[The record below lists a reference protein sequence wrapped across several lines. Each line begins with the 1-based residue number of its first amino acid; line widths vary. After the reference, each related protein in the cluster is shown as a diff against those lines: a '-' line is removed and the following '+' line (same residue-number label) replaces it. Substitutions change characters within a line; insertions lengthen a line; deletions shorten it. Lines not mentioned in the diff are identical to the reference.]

1 MKMDEIKERVFTII
15 QNYLKTPPV
24 VIWGSGAT
32 VPFGLPSMRKL
43 NEIIKENIPEFDKN
57 CDNLEIELGK
67 DKYQEVMPQIRN
79 IIWKAIAEVDKE
91 VLQKI
96 LISNS
101 TDFNGIKKLVEKI
114 SDAHPKVA
122 NIVTTNYDRIIENVL
137 SFHGIPF
144 TDGFLGKDLSL
155 FDENLFSSKNIV
167 NIVKVHGSLNWFDLG
182 GDIRYLQ
189 NAIESSVPQIICPG
203 KNKYQEAYKSPYRE
217 LIQKSDLYIN
227 SAKSFLVVGF
237 GFNDEHLTPRIK
249 SKIKKGTPIVV
260 ITKMISQTC
269 LDELEVAEKYVLLEE
284 EGENNTKITLKER
297 NSEKQIIILEGNFWS
312 LNNFIDI
319 I

>member
-1 MKMDEIKERVFTII
+1 MEEIKERVFTII

-24 VIWGSGAT
+24 IIWGSGAT
-32 VPFGLPSMRKL
+32 IPFGLPSMGKL
-43 NEIIKENIPEFDKN
+43 NDIIKENIPEFDKN

-67 DKYQEVMPQIRN
+67 DKYQEMMPQIRN
-79 IIWKAIAEVDKE
+79 LIWHAISTVDKE
-91 VLQKI
+91 VLQN
-96 LISNS
+96 LLDSNNEN
-101 TDFNGIKKLVEKI
+101 FNGIKKLVEKI
-114 SDAHPKVA
+114 SDAHPKVT
-122 NIVTTNYDRIIENVL
+122 NIITTNYDRIIEYVL

-182 GDIRYLQ
+182 GEIRYLQ
-189 NAIESSVPQIICPG
+189 NNIENSVPQIICPG

-227 SAKSFLVVGF
+227 SANSFLVVGF

-249 SKIKKGTPIVV
+249 TKIKRGIPIVV
-260 ITKMISQTC
+260 ITKIISEAC
-269 LDELEVAEKYVLLEE
+269 LNELEGAEKYVLLEDDDD
-284 EGENNTKITLKER
+284 NKTKVTIKES

-312 LNNFIDI
+312 LNNFIEI

>member
-1 MKMDEIKERVFTII
+1 MEEIKERVFTII

-24 VIWGSGAT
+24 IIWGSGAT
-32 VPFGLPSMRKL
+32 IPFGLPSMGKL
-43 NEIIKENIPEFDKN
+43 NDIIKENIPEFDKN

-67 DKYQEVMPQIRN
+67 DKYQEMMPQIRN
-79 IIWKAIAEVDKE
+79 LIWHAISTVDKE
-91 VLQKI
+91 VLQN
-96 LISNS
+96 LLDSNNEN
-101 TDFNGIKKLVEKI
+101 FNGIKKLVEKI
-114 SDAHPKVA
+114 SDAHPKVT
-122 NIVTTNYDRIIENVL
+122 NIITTNYDRIIEYVL

-182 GDIRYLQ
+182 GEIRYLQ
-189 NAIESSVPQIICPG
+189 NNIENSVPQIICPG

-227 SAKSFLVVGF
+227 SANSFLVVGF

-249 SKIKKGTPIVV
+249 TKIKKGIPIVV
-260 ITKMISQTC
+260 ITKIISEAC
-269 LDELEVAEKYVLLEE
+269 LNELEGAEKYVLLEDD
-284 EGENNTKITLKER
+284 GDNKTKITIKES

-312 LNNFIDI
+312 LNNFIEI

>member
-1 MKMDEIKERVFTII
+1 MEEIKERVFTII

-24 VIWGSGAT
+24 IIWGSGAT
-32 VPFGLPSMRKL
+32 IPFGLPSMGKL
-43 NEIIKENIPEFDKN
+43 NDIIKENIPEFDKN

-67 DKYQEVMPQIRN
+67 DKYQEMMPLIRN
-79 IIWKAIAEVDKE
+79 LIWHAISTVDKE
-91 VLQKI
+91 VLQN
-96 LISNS
+96 LLDSNNEN
-101 TDFNGIKKLVEKI
+101 FNGIKKLVEKI
-114 SDAHPKVA
+114 SDAHPKVT
-122 NIVTTNYDRIIENVL
+122 NIITTNYDRIIEYVL

-182 GDIRYLQ
+182 GEIRYLQ
-189 NAIESSVPQIICPG
+189 NNIENSVPQIICPG

-227 SAKSFLVVGF
+227 SANSFLVVGF

-249 SKIKKGTPIVV
+249 TKIKKGIPIVV
-260 ITKMISQTC
+260 ITKIISEAC
-269 LDELEVAEKYVLLEE
+269 LNELEGAEKYVLLEE
-284 EGENNTKITLKER
+284 DGDNKTKVTVKER

-312 LNNFIDI
+312 LNNFIEI

>member
-1 MKMDEIKERVFTII
+1 MEEIKERVFTII

-24 VIWGSGAT
+24 IIWGSGAT
-32 VPFGLPSMRKL
+32 IPFGLPSMGKL
-43 NEIIKENIPEFDKN
+43 NDIIKENIPEFDKN

-67 DKYQEVMPQIRN
+67 DKYQEMMPLIRN
-79 IIWKAIAEVDKE
+79 LIWHAISTVDKE
-91 VLQKI
+91 VLQN
-96 LISNS
+96 LLDSNNEN
-101 TDFNGIKKLVEKI
+101 FNGIKKLVEKI
-114 SDAHPKVA
+114 SDAHPKVT
-122 NIVTTNYDRIIENVL
+122 NIITTNYDRIIEYVL

-182 GDIRYLQ
+182 GEIRYLQ
-189 NAIESSVPQIICPG
+189 NNIENSVPQIICPG

-227 SAKSFLVVGF
+227 SANSFLVVGF

-249 SKIKKGTPIVV
+249 TKIKKGIPIVV
-260 ITKMISQTC
+260 ITKIISEAC
-269 LDELEVAEKYVLLEE
+269 LNELEDAEKYVLLEDD
-284 EGENNTKITLKER
+284 GDNKTKITIKES

-312 LNNFIDI
+312 LNNFIEI
-319 I
+319 L

>member
-1 MKMDEIKERVFTII
+1 MEEIKEKVFTII

-24 VIWGSGAT
+24 IIWGSGAT
-32 VPFGLPSMRKL
+32 VPFGLPSMNTL
-43 NEIIKENIPEFDKN
+43 NGILKDNISEFDKN
-57 CDNLEIELGK
+57 CENLEIELGK
-67 DKYQEVMPQIRN
+67 EKYYEVMPQIRN
-79 IIWKAIAEVDKE
+79 IIWHAISTVDNE
-91 VLQKI
+91 VLQK
-96 LISNS
+96 LLTSNS
-101 TDFNGIKKLVEKI
+101 DDFNGIKKLVEKI
-114 SDAHPKVA
+114 SDAHPKVT

-144 TDGFLGKDLSL
+144 TDGFLGKELSL

-167 NIVKVHGSLNWFDLG
+167 NIVKVHGSLNWFDFG
-182 GDIRYLQ
+182 GEIRYLQ
-189 NAIESSVPQIICPG
+189 NNIESSVPQIICPG

-217 LIQKSDLYIN
+217 LIQKSDLFIN
-227 SAKSFLVVGF
+227 SADSFLVVGF

-260 ITKMISQTC
+260 ITKIISETC
-269 LDELEVAEKYVLLEE
+269 LIELESAEKYVLLEE
-284 EGENNTKITLKER
+284 GGDDKTKITVKER
-297 NSEKQIIILEGNFWS
+297 NSEKQIIIIEGNFWS

>member
-1 MKMDEIKERVFTII
+1 MEEIKEKVFTII

-24 VIWGSGAT
+24 IIWGSGAT
-32 VPFGLPSMRKL
+32 VPFGLPSMNTL
-43 NEIIKENIPEFDKN
+43 NGILKDNISEFDKD
-57 CDNLEIELGK
+57 CENLEVELGK
-67 DKYQEVMPQIRN
+67 EKYHEVMPQIRN
-79 IIWKAIAEVDKE
+79 IIWHAISTVDNE
-91 VLQKI
+91 VLQK
-96 LISNS
+96 LLTSNS
-101 TDFNGIKKLVEKI
+101 DDFNGIKKLVEKI
-114 SDAHPKVA
+114 SDAHPKVT

-144 TDGFLGKDLSL
+144 TDGFLGKELSL

-167 NIVKVHGSLNWFDLG
+167 NIVKVHGSLNWFDFG
-182 GDIRYLQ
+182 GEIRYLQ
-189 NAIESSVPQIICPG
+189 NNIESSVPQIICPG

-217 LIQKSDLYIN
+217 LIQKSDLFIN
-227 SAKSFLVVGF
+227 SADSFLVVGF

-260 ITKMISQTC
+260 ITKIISETC
-269 LDELEVAEKYVLLEE
+269 LIELESAEKYVLLEDD
-284 EGENNTKITLKER
+284 GDNKTKVTLKER

-312 LNNFIDI
+312 LNNFIEI

>member
-1 MKMDEIKERVFTII
+1 MDEIKERVFTII

>member
-1 MKMDEIKERVFTII
+1 MEEIKERVFTII

-24 VIWGSGAT
+24 IIWGSGAT
-32 VPFGLPSMRKL
+32 IPFGLPSMGKL
-43 NEIIKENIPEFDKN
+43 NDIIKENIPEFDKN

-67 DKYQEVMPQIRN
+67 DKYQEMMPLIRN
-79 IIWKAIAEVDKE
+79 LIWHAISTVDKE
-91 VLQKI
+91 VLQN
-96 LISNS
+96 LLDSNNEN
-101 TDFNGIKKLVEKI
+101 FNGIKKLVEKI
-114 SDAHPKVA
+114 SDAHPKVT
-122 NIVTTNYDRIIENVL
+122 NIITTNYDRIIEYVL

-182 GDIRYLQ
+182 GEIRYLQ
-189 NAIESSVPQIICPG
+189 NNIENSVPQIICPG

-227 SAKSFLVVGF
+227 SANSFLVVGF

-249 SKIKKGTPIVV
+249 TKIKKGIPIVV
-260 ITKMISQTC
+260 ITKIISEAC
-269 LDELEVAEKYVLLEE
+269 LNELEDAEKYVLLEDD
-284 EGENNTKITLKER
+284 GDNKTKITIKES

-312 LNNFIDI
+312 LNNFIEI